1 MFLRLHF
8 LIIIQ
13 HEHNSNVFKNAF
25 SFHENNRCI
34 KTCLHPPARENI
46 CETNNFR
53 FKTHFGYFWSQNHYF
68 IPLNN
73 SCI

>member
-13 HEHNSNVFKNAF
+13 HEHNSNVLKNAFSF

-53 FKTHFGYFWSQNHYF
+53 FKLISDISGVKIIILY
-68 IPLNN
+68 L
-73 SCI
+73 